1 MRAVRCSVC
10 LGGCQSR
17 GVSAYGVYTTTSP
30 LWTEFLTHACE
41 NITFPQRS
49 CEGYVFTPVCLST
62 GGLPQCLLGYHPP
75 RADTPPWPLP
85 RDQGPLG
92 SRYPPGSRHPPPSRR
107 LLLRTV
113 RILLECILVINFS
126 PPPPSFRMKEYLKT
140 AHIVRVCA
148 KKIDHYSE

>member
-1 MRAVRCSVC
+1 MRVVRCSVC
-10 LGGCQSR
+10 LGGCQPR

-49 CEGYVFTPVCLST
+49 CEGYVFTPVLSVH
-62 GGLPQCLLGYHPP
+62 GGSASVLAGIPPPPEQTPP
-75 RADTPPWPLP
+75 RPLP
-85 RDQGPLG
+85 RDQGP
-92 SRYPPGSRHPPPSRR
+92 PGSRHPPSRR

-126 PPPPSFRMKEYLKT
+126 PPPKFQDEGIPQNPSYCQS
-140 AHIVRVCA
+140 VC
-148 KKIDHYSE
+148 